1 VVFDGTNGLGIA
13 ATVRRLVRVTFSPE
27 GVIAD
32 DVIRREVAA
41 LPDDVPVVVVTNDQA
56 VIADV
61 RAMGANPVSSDRWIE
76 LATR

>member
-1 VVFDGTNGLGIA
+1 M
-13 ATVRRLVRVTFSPE
+13 RVTYSPE

-32 DVIRREVAA
+32 DTIRAEVAA

-56 VIADV
+56 VITDV
-61 RAMGANPVSSDRWIE
+61 RAMGANPVSSDRFLE